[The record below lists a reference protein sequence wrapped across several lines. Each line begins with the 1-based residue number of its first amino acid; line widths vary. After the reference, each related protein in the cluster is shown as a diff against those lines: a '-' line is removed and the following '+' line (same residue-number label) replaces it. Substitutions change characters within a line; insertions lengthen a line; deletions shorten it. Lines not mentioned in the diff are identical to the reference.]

1 MIIKGIRLRTASG
14 ITRTVQHIQNGAEN
28 ESVVFLRG
36 SSTDIRDMHH
46 DAVANDSRYSVRH
59 WIVAPHEETT
69 RSQMKQVLGLL
80 AQEFAFD
87 PHRATVVEHRKR
99 RATTDATD
107 VHWHVL
113 VGEVDPASGRILRN
127 SFDRIKHELIA
138 RISEFTFGH
147 RFVLGKHTKTVLK
160 GLRARKLDSIAEI
173 LEATLKHSS
182 APAAEAFS
190 HSQHQEMKRH
200 GVDLPAIR
208 RFIKN
213 AFQDPTSEIDLR
225 QKLSLIGLEL
235 RAGDKLG
242 TWIVV
247 RTEDDLLVGA
257 LHRLAGKRRSEVN
270 ILMAQADRSAE
281 KKPSKPYMEEIQ
293 SELDGIEQSALQ
305 ALNKT
310 IPDFGP
316 TPAMRAATR
325 ALRTANQE
333 FEAAQSH
340 YFDLQSQL
348 SAAPPVRWWCHLVG
362 SAQRRAR
369 HRQRIEAELARIED
383 ELPLKQLAISS
394 AHLKEIRAARSA
406 KDDYIFLVRTETEKH
421 KSAQRSLRIVE
432 EARAILLD
440 RPDMASGGINSVIS
454 CAEERVR
461 KEDEAASKII
471 EIGTGRSSRR

>member
-1 MIIKGIRLRTASG
+1 MIIKGIRLRTGSG

-46 DAVANDSRYSVRH
+46 DAVANGSRYSVRH
-59 WIVAPHEETT
+59 WIVAPHEQMT

-87 PHRATVVEHRKR
+87 PVRATVVEHRKR
-99 RATTDATD
+99 RTTADAID
-107 VHWHVL
+107 LHWHVL

-160 GLRARKLDSIAEI
+160 GLHERNLDSIAES
-173 LEATLKHSS
+173 LEATFKRS
-182 APAAEAFS
+182 ASPVAEAFS
-190 HSQHQEMKRH
+190 HSQHQKMKRR
-200 GVDLPAIR
+200 GIDLPAIR
-208 RFIKN
+208 QFIKN
-213 AFQDPTSEIDLR
+213 AFHDATSAFDLR
-225 QKLSLIGLEL
+225 HKLSLVGWEL
-235 RAGDKLG
+235 RAGDKPG
-242 TWIVV
+242 TWVV
-247 RTEDDLLVGA
+247 VSAEDNTQVGA
-257 LHRLAGKRRSEVN
+257 LHRLAGKRKSDVN
-270 ILMAQADRSAE
+270 LIMARVDHGAVKETSRPNVEQIL
-281 KKPSKPYMEEIQ
+281 

-305 ALNKT
+305 ELNKK

-369 HRQRIEAELARIED
+369 HRQRIKAELARIED
-383 ELPLKQLAISS
+383 ELPLKQLTISS

-406 KDDYIFLVRTETEKH
+406 KDDYAFLVRTETEKQ

-440 RPDMASGGINSVIS
+440 RPDMSSGGINSVIS